1 MIEFLARFS
10 PRLRATLALLREVE
24 NLLVAVED
32 VLRDR
37 NGSDPR
43 VQAVLNQMRDVRCKF
58 DMLRGG

>member
-1 MIEFLARFS
+1 MIDFLARFS
-10 PRLRATLALLREVE
+10 RRLRAMLTLLREVE

-43 VQAVLNQMRDVRCKF
+43 VQAVLNQMRDVRRK
-58 DMLRGG
+58 LAVIRGG